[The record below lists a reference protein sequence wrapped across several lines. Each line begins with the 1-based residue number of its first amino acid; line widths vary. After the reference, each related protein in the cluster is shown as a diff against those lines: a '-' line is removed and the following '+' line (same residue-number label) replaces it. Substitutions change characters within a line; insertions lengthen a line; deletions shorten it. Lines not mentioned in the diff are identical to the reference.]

1 MKFRTI
7 LTNSAT
13 TDADRAAATDKVLR
27 DMTKAGARGQRDAAD
42 QSAATL
48 GSRAR
53 QAAGYD
59 R

>member
-1 MKFRTI
+1 MGLFSSKP
-7 LTNSAT
+7 T
-13 TDADRAAATDKVLR
+13 TEADRDAATDKVLR

-53 QAAGYD
+53 QAAGWK
-59 R
+59 